1 MNAVATKL
9 DSVSHDLVQT
19 YGKHGVLSAL
29 IRADG
34 TSDCVIVCPAGYEAE
49 LAKMLYR
56 AADTMAEH
64 APNPHKASP

>member
-1 MNAVATKL
+1 MSAVAAKL
-9 DSVSHDLVQT
+9 DSVAHDLVQT
-19 YGKHGVLSAL
+19 YGKYGVLSAL

-34 TSDCVIVCPAGYEAE
+34 TGDCVIVCPAGYEGE

-56 AADTMAEH
+56 AADTMADH